1 MSGAL
6 WLHSSVPYAVH
17 LRSRA
22 AGLAYTAS
30 ALAFNAAAL
39 VVLGHWAVA
48 LVDLALV
55 TAALGVRSLLRTAA
69 ASHSDPPP
77 ATAG

>member
-6 WLHSSVPYAVH
+6 WLHDAVPYAVH

-22 AGLAYTAS
+22 AGLLYTAS
-30 ALAFNAAAL
+30 ALAFNSAAL

-55 TAALGVRSLLRTAA
+55 TAVLALRSLLRTAA
-69 ASHSDPPP
+69 ATHSTPPP
-77 ATAG
+77 GTAR